1 MHKKLIAWALTLL
14 VALPAARAADEFL
27 LPDQA
32 FVISAQSS
40 DGKSVRFNWDIADG
54 YYLYQ
59 SKFRFLSDTPD
70 VEFGNVV
77 LPDGVTKDDPIFG
90 EVQIYRDQV
99 TIEVPLTATPLGA
112 EILTLKARSQGCA
125 DAGIC

>member
-14 VALPAARAADEFL
+14 VALPAAQAADEFL
-27 LPDQA
+27 QPDQA

-40 DGKSVRFNWDIADG
+40 DGKTVRFNWDIADG

-77 LPDGVTKDDPIFG
+77 LPDGVTKNDPIS
-90 EVQIYRDQV
+90 RCSPA
-99 TIEVPLTATPLGA
+99 TIWRSIWSCTAA
-112 EILTLKARSQGCA
+112 I
-125 DAGIC
+125 ICSV